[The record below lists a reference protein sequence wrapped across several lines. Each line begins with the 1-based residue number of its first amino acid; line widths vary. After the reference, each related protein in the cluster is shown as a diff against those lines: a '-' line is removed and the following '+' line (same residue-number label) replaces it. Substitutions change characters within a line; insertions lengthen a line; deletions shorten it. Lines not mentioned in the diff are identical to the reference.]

1 VLISIEK
8 RKKLKRYMVESTLID
23 YIIILMLMKA
33 RSFGKLKKVKIN
45 YIIKE

>member
-1 VLISIEK
+1 
-8 RKKLKRYMVESTLID
+8 MVESTLID

-33 RSFGKLKKVKIN
+33 RNFGKLKKVKIN

>member
-1 VLISIEK
+1 
-8 RKKLKRYMVESTLID
+8 MVESTLID